1 MKVAVIGATGQLGS
15 DLVKAFGENAVP
27 LGHEDIEVRS
37 LSSCKNA
44 LKFLPEV
51 VINCAAYV
59 RVDDAEDEAEEAFAI
74 NAVGAKNV
82 AIACEGIGAVNVYIS
97 TDYVFDGK
105 KGEPY
110 VESDLPNPVNVYGLS
125 KYAGEI
131 FTRNYSSRYYIPR
144 VSSLYGVK
152 GARGKGGNFIETMI
166 KKAENREEIEV
177 VGDMIMSP
185 TYTKDA
191 ADIIHRILKQS
202 LPYGIYHCS
211 NSGSCSW
218 LEFASAI
225 FSFMNFDIAIK
236 QISSRELN
244 LKATRPENSS
254 LESEKLEKHGIKLRN
269 WRDALKDYLK
279 EKEYI

>member
-15 DLVKAFGENAVP
+15 DLVKAFGEDAVP

-37 LSSCKNA
+37 LSGCINA

-59 RVDDAEDEAEEAFAI
+59 RVDDAEDEAEEAFAV
-74 NAVGAKNV
+74 NAAGAKNV
-82 AIACEGIGAVNVYIS
+82 AIACESIGAVNVYIG

-110 VESDLPNPVNVYGLS
+110 VESDLPNPINVYSLS
-125 KYAGEI
+125 KYVGEI

-152 GARGKGGNFIETMI
+152 GARGKGGNFVETMI
-166 KKAENREEIEV
+166 KKAENREEIKV

-185 TYTKDA
+185 TYTRDV
-191 ADIIHRILKQS
+191 ADIIHRILKQN

-225 FSFMNFDIAIK
+225 FSFMNFGIAIK
-236 QISSRELN
+236 SISYRELN
-244 LKATRPENSS
+244 LKAARPENSS
-254 LESEKLEKHGIKLRN
+254 LESEKLEKYGIKPRN
-269 WRDALKDYLK
+269 WRDAL
-279 EKEYI
+279 